1 MSHNIKENDEDVSD
15 LDNVFD
21 DNKDNIDRISK
32 ENESPV
38 TNSEVLEGNEKNGSG
53 QEIVEEESVPE
64 YKESGDDDDVD
75 IQGEEEDKGLEE
87 EKENKSDRTSQGVA
101 VSTSSTTATATTASN
116 DTNTKL
122 PTTDERSDATS
133 SSAASLVP
141 PSPISDSKFYAIR
154 TTGGQ
159 ERVVANVLQNK
170 IKSKNIGIYSILLL
184 ENFKGYIIVEA
195 PDANVAFQALAGVRH
210 IRGQIRGELPFKDIE
225 GYLIKKPVVTEL
237 AIDDT
242 VEVIG
247 GPFKAMKAKI
257 TRVDYEKQEA
267 TVVLLDSPYQIP
279 VTVDANYLKK
289 ATH

>member
-1 MSHNIKENDEDVSD
+1 MSHNLKENDEDISN
-15 LDNVFD
+15 LDEVFD
-21 DNKDNIDRISK
+21 DNKDKDDKISK
-32 ENESPV
+32 DGTAV
-38 TNSEVLEGNEKNGSG
+38 TDLEAPKDNEKNGSVEEMVQEETEPEHKDVGGVDAHRDEEKG
-53 QEIVEEESVPE
+53 QEEGKEEESVTA
-64 YKESGDDDDVD
+64 S
-75 IQGEEEDKGLEE
+75 
-87 EKENKSDRTSQGVA
+87 S
-101 VSTSSTTATATTASN
+101 STSTTTSTATTTTTVAATAAASD
-116 DTNTKL
+116 DTTK
-122 PTTDERSDATS
+122 TADDS
-133 SSAASLVP
+133 STPSLVP
-141 PSPISDSKFYAIR
+141 PSPVSDSKFYAIR

-257 TRVDYEKQEA
+257 TRVDYDKQEA

>member
-1 MSHNIKENDEDVSD
+1 MSHNLKENDEDISN
-15 LDNVFD
+15 LDEVFD
-21 DNKDNIDRISK
+21 VNKDNVDKISK
-32 ENESPV
+32 DDGSAV
-38 TNSEVLEGNEKNGSG
+38 TDLEPSEDNEKNGSG
-53 QEIVEEESVPE
+53 QEIVQEESEPEHKDVGGVDVQGDEEKGVEEGKEEES
-64 YKESGDDDDVD
+64 D
-75 IQGEEEDKGLEE
+75 
-87 EKENKSDRTSQGVA
+87 TT
-101 VSTSSTTATATTASN
+101 STSTSTSTSTAATTTTATDDTTKTA
-116 DTNTKL
+116 D
-122 PTTDERSDATS
+122 DS
-133 SSAASLVP
+133 STPSLVP
-141 PSPISDSKFYAIR
+141 PSPVSDSKFYAIR

-257 TRVDYEKQEA
+257 TRVDYDKQEA

-289 ATH
+289 ASH

>member
-1 MSHNIKENDEDVSD
+1 MSHNLKENDEDVSN
-15 LDNVFD
+15 LDNVLD
-21 DNKDNIDRISK
+21 DNKGNNDKFSK
-32 ENESPV
+32 DDESPV
-38 TNSEVLEGNEKNGSG
+38 TDSDLDDNEKNGSG
-53 QEIVEEESVPE
+53 QEIVKEESATE
-64 YKESGDDDDVD
+64 HKESGGGGGIDM
-75 IQGEEEDKGLEE
+75 QEEEE
-87 EKENKSDRTSQGVA
+87 EKGVGEEKEEKSDM
-101 VSTSSTTATATTASN
+101 TSSTATTTTTSN
-116 DTNTKL
+116 DTTKT
-122 PTTDERSDATS
+122 PSTGKGSESTS

-141 PSPISDSKFYAIR
+141 PLPVSDSKFYAIR

-237 AIDDT
+237 VIDDT

-289 ATH
+289 ALH

>member
-1 MSHNIKENDEDVSD
+1 MSRENEEDVSGID
-15 LDNVFD
+15 DIFD
-21 DNKDNIDRISK
+21 DNKDNINKFPKTDETSVSDSDTIVDQE
-32 ENESPV
+32 ENELEQDTIQESNGTTGKGDGQDEEGGGGGEESNPSSSGTSTSTTTTTTTTPATTINPATSEEGGGGGTASATVVAPSPV
-38 TNSEVLEGNEKNGSG
+38 
-53 QEIVEEESVPE
+53 
-64 YKESGDDDDVD
+64 
-75 IQGEEEDKGLEE
+75 
-87 EKENKSDRTSQGVA
+87 
-101 VSTSSTTATATTASN
+101 
-116 DTNTKL
+116 
-122 PTTDERSDATS
+122 
-133 SSAASLVP
+133 
-141 PSPISDSKFYAIR
+141 SDSKFYAIR

-159 ERVVANVLQNK
+159 ERVVANVLLNK
-170 IKSKNIGIYSILLL
+170 IRSKSIGIYSILLL

-237 AIDDT
+237 SIDDT
-242 VEVIG
+242 VEVIA

-289 ATH
+289 ALH

>member
-1 MSHNIKENDEDVSD
+1 MSSENEEDVSGID
-15 LDNVFD
+15 ENFD
-21 DNKDNIDRISK
+21 DNKDNINKFPKTDETSVSDSDTIVDQE
-32 ENESPV
+32 ENEPEQD
-38 TNSEVLEGNEKNGSG
+38 TRHEANGTTRKDDG
-53 QEIVEEESVPE
+53 QGGGGGEESNLSS
-64 YKESGDDDDVD
+64 SGTA
-75 IQGEEEDKGLEE
+75 
-87 EKENKSDRTSQGVA
+87 KSAT
-101 VSTSSTTATATTASN
+101 TTTTTTTATTINPATSEEGGGGGTAS
-116 DTNTKL
+116 
-122 PTTDERSDATS
+122 ATVV
-133 SSAASLVP
+133 A
-141 PSPISDSKFYAIR
+141 PSPVSDSKFYAIR

-159 ERVVANVLQNK
+159 ERVVANVLLNK
-170 IKSKNIGIYSILLL
+170 IRSKSIGIYSILLL

-237 AIDDT
+237 SIDDT
-242 VEVIG
+242 VEVIA

-289 ATH
+289 ALH